1 MNWMILI
8 NFWAFPVFTLRLTL
22 IFFPGLTVSLEA
34 VTERLESEVFYF
46 TNDQFRFSD
55 VLNGEFMG
63 VGTVFIQIVQGV
75 FRFR

>member
-34 VTERLESEVFYF
+34 VTERLESEVFILRM
-46 TNDQFRFSD
+46 TSSD
-55 VLNGEFMG
+55 FPM
-63 VGTVFIQIVQGV
+63 F
-75 FRFR
+75 